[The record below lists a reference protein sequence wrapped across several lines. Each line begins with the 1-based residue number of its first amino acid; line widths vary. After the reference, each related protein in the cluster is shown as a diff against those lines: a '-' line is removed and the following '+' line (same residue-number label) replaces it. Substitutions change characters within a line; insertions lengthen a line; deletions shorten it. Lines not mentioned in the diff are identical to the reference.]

1 MNDTLKYYSTDPLYR
16 VYDHHLLTFSMH
28 YFYSEKFIL
37 PFSHDENVHGKKTII
52 DRMWGDYETKFSQ
65 ARNLYAYMY
74 AHPGKKLNFIGNEI
88 ASFREFDEKKEIDW
102 FLLEYPKHRAF
113 AKFFSDLNHI

>member
-74 AHPGKKLNFIGNEI
+74 AHPGKKLLRLENLMK
-88 ASFREFDEKKEIDW
+88 RKK
-102 FLLEYPKHRAF
+102 LTG
-113 AKFFSDLNHI
+113 SC